1 MATIT
6 TIPSKPGALEALRG
20 DLHEAEQLAETRRQ
34 DLEQAKRL
42 EDQRLR
48 QCHAE
53 QRQDAQDDRVAARH
67 VLDEMK
73 KVRQKV
79 QGQLRAAQAHA
90 FHSTDGHALLRA
102 GKRSVAAQ
110 QHQEQWEAQAKITER
125 QMKESIEQDKE
136 VLKIIQHAADRR
148 VAAMEDVAQKRVGK
162 SHELLQFSKDQDV
175 ILKMHQEEQSQTQV
189 RQAARVSKVKVDG
202 VTRAADQAKSHMQL
216 AESKAKR
223 EQHRMTRDVER
234 CVEAGAAR
242 IFGAERQLKLEEE
255 EMKAALWREEICATQ
270 IKRVAGEWKQTVQEE
285 FRERKQE
292 LDRNLER
299 VANYEHKKKDPH
311 IDAQLAM
318 QVKTEEVSHRGT
330 CVALDART
338 RAGAEVEDLERRLVI
353 AKEQLA
359 KLEVKCASVVKELTN
374 RWEDAKVV
382 YSQRVMEVESETEDL
397 LRRLTAHRE
406 MHEEFCA
413 LSLRKTKEVQEE
425 RQAVVRNQGA
435 LSQEL
440 VKQRAAF
447 CQQKS
452 AQTRRQAEA
461 RLEEAKRRVED
472 VDRRCQERVLMGKD
486 TAEEKVRIA
495 QERLAEQVDVA
506 ERRAHEAMDSRDK
519 ASMAF
524 HAALS
529 RCSGAADEARRRGL
543 FEVAEMLMPRD
554 AWCGFNTLRPN
565 TAEDSTRPVTTASGV
580 EVWTLKETSS
590 TVFPDRGGTPMEE
603 EAR

>member
-53 QRQDAQDDRVAARH
+53 QRQEAQDDRVAARH

-242 IFGAERQLKLEEE
+242 ICGAERQLKLEEE

-374 RWEDAKVV
+374 RWED
-382 YSQRVMEVESETEDL
+382 L

-413 LSLRKTKEVQEE
+413 LSLRKTEEVQEE